1 MNINESQNRQDKQ
14 YTDKGKENCD
24 LSSALSEE
32 SNSQKSAGKYILI
45 ISTLCP
51 VTFNTQFYRS
61 SDSFFV
67 ILVSV
72 YQ

>member
-14 YTDKGKENCD
+14 CTDKEKENDCD

-45 ISTLCP
+45 VYL
-51 VTFNTQFYRS
+51 NTHLQCLHS
-61 SDSFFV
+61 
-67 ILVSV
+67 IHGGV
-72 YQ
+72 YYIHFPRLM